1 MEAPTTD
8 VISISDKAERKIRF
22 LAEKE
27 GRAQAILRVRV
38 TAGGCS
44 GFSYHLSFEDAAA
57 QDDQVVGSPDG
68 VRVVIDP
75 QSVPILAGSTLDF
88 DDALMGGGLKMVNPQ
103 ATHECACGESFSV

>member
-8 VISISDKAERKIRF
+8 VISISEKAARKIQA
-22 LAEKE
+22 LALKE
-27 GRAQAILRVRV
+27 GRAEAILRVRV

-44 GFSYHLSFEDAAA
+44 GFSYHLSFEDGAAEG
-57 QDDQVVGSPDG
+57 DQVVGGADG

-75 QSVPILAGSTLDF
+75 QSVPILKGSTLDL
-88 DDALMGGGLKMVNPQ
+88 DQSLMGGGLKMINPQ

>member
-1 MEAPTTD
+1 MEAAATD
-8 VISISDKAERKIRF
+8 VISVSEKAARKIQA
-22 LAEKE
+22 LAAKE
-27 GRAQAILRVRV
+27 GRSEAILRVRV

-44 GFSYHLSFEDAAA
+44 GFSYHLSFEDTAAR
-57 QDDQVVGSPDG
+57 DDHVVGNEDG

-75 QSVPILAGSTLDF
+75 QSAPILAGATLDF